1 MSSTKGRLR
10 LASPTM
16 AQIYMRQ
23 GHFHRARET
32 LDAVLQADPHAGA
45 ARVLLE
51 RLAILDGPTVSGR
64 IGKEGA
70 QLDLRWTKAP
80 TDAHVVV
87 ILFRG
92 DDVYVTSRAC
102 AKSDG
107 RWKLQLDVGPHR
119 APRERGAAGPHAAA
133 ISLVRADER
142 GTARPVAVGEALSW
156 G

>member
-1 MSSTKGRLR
+1 MSSSKGRLR

-23 GHFHRARET
+23 GHYHRARET

-45 ARVLLE
+45 AHVLLE

-64 IGKEGA
+64 VGREGA

-80 TDAHVVV
+80 IGAHIVV
-87 ILFRG
+87 ILYRG
-92 DDVYVTSRAC
+92 SDVYVTSRVC

-107 RWKLQLDVGPHR
+107 RWKLRLDLGPHR
-119 APRERGAAGPHAAA
+119 APREHGAAHPNAAA
-133 ISLVRADER
+133 ISLVRADEQ
-142 GTARPVAVGEALSW
+142 GSARPVAVGEPLSW

>member
-1 MSSTKGRLR
+1 MTKSSGRRR

-32 LDAVLQADPHAGA
+32 LDAVLLADPTAGA
-45 ARVLLE
+45 AHVLRE
-51 RLAILDGPTVSGR
+51 RLELLDGPTISGR
-64 IGKEGA
+64 VGHGGA

-87 ILFRG
+87 IVFRG
-92 DDVYVTSRAC
+92 HDVYVTSRPC
-102 AKSDG
+102 DRGDG
-107 RWKLQLDVGPHR
+107 QWKLRLDLDHR
-119 APRERGAAGPHAAA
+119 APREHGPTGACAAA
-133 ISLVRADER
+133 ISLVRPDEE
-142 GTARPVAVGEALSW
+142 GSARPVAVAEPLSW